1 MKIENVKNVC
11 VVGAG
16 NMGHQIA
23 LQCALSG
30 FKTVSTDVIPAVL
43 EKAEKFVDNYLP
55 GRVQKGK
62 LTEEAAKAARANIS
76 FTGDLS
82 VAAKDA
88 DVVIE
93 AVLERIDLK
102 RKIFADL
109 DKIAP
114 PGAILATNSS
124 FIVSSRIADATKR
137 PAQVCNLHF
146 FNPALVMKLVE
157 VVQGPH
163 VSDETAKCMMDFCL
177 KIDKIPIHIKK
188 EVDGFVLNRIIAAIN
203 KEAMWMLEMGVASA
217 EDIDKATRI
226 GFGIRYAVLGML
238 EFIDWGGG
246 DILYHASNYLAQN
259 IDEQRFSP
267 PDIVRRNMEQGR
279 GGLRDGKGFYDY
291 GDIDVDAYRRQRLGA
306 FVRLL
311 QHSKLMPHAAGDSN

>member
-1 MKIENVKNVC
+1 MKIEDVKNVC

-23 LQCALSG
+23 LQCAISG
-30 FKTVSTDVIPAVL
+30 YKVVSTDVIPAVL
-43 EKAEKFVDNYLP
+43 EKAEKFVDTYLA

-62 LTEEAAKAARANIS
+62 MTEDVAKATRSRIS
-76 FTGDLS
+76 FTGDLK

-114 PGAILATNSS
+114 PNAILATNSS
-124 FIVSSRIADATKR
+124 FIVSSRIASATNR

-177 KIDKIPIHIKK
+177 KIDKVPIHIKK
-188 EVDGFVLNRIIAAIN
+188 EVDGFVLNRIFSVIS
-203 KEAMWMLEMGVASA
+203 KEALWMLEMGVASY
-217 EDIDKATRI
+217 EDIDKACVYGAGHPMGPFRLNDLT
-226 GFGIRYAVLGML
+226 GIDLTY
-238 EFIDWGGG
+238 
-246 DILYHASNYLAQN
+246 DICMSHFYESGNPADLPSPSVVKLYT
-259 IDEQRFSP
+259 
-267 PDIVRRNMEQGR
+267 QG
-279 GGLRDGKGFYDY
+279 KY
-291 GDIDVDAYRRQRLGA
+291 GQKTGEGWY
-306 FVRLL
+306 
-311 QHSKLMPHAAGDSN
+311 SYKK

>member
-1 MKIENVKNVC
+1 MKIDDVKNVC

-30 FKTVSTDVIPAVL
+30 YKTVSTDVVPAVL

-62 LTEEAAKAARANIS
+62 MTEDEAKAARSRIS
-76 FTGDLS
+76 FTGDLKE
-82 VAAKDA
+82 AAKDA

-93 AVLERIDLK
+93 AVLERVDLK

-124 FIVSSRIADATKR
+124 FIVSSRIADATTR
-137 PAQVCNLHF
+137 PDRVCNLHF

-157 VVQGPH
+157 VVQGSH
-163 VSDETAKCMMDFCL
+163 VSDETAQCMMDFCL
-177 KIDKIPIHIKK
+177 KIDKIPIHVKK
-188 EVDGFVLNRIIAAIN
+188 EVDGFVLNRIFSAIH
-203 KEAMWMLEMGVASA
+203 KEAFWMLEMGVASY
-217 EDIDKATRI
+217 EDIDKAC
-226 GFGIRYAVLGML
+226 V
-238 EFIDWGGG
+238 
-246 DILYHASNYLAQN
+246 
-259 IDEQRFSP
+259 
-267 PDIVRRNMEQGR
+267 
-279 GGLRDGKGFYDY
+279 Y
-291 GDIDVDAYRRQRLGA
+291 GAGHPMGP
-306 FVRLL
+306 FRLL
-311 QHSKLMPHAAGDSN
+311 DLTGIDLAYDIGMSHFYESGDPADLPVPTIVKKYTEGKFGQKTGRICQ

>member
-1 MKIENVKNVC
+1 MKIEDVKNVC

-43 EKAEKFVDNYLP
+43 EKAEKFVDTYLA

-62 LTEEAAKAARANIS
+62 MTEDAAKAARSRIS
-76 FTGDLS
+76 FTGDLK

-93 AVLERIDLK
+93 AVLERVDLK

-114 PGAILATNSS
+114 ANAILCSNSS
-124 FIVSSRIADATKR
+124 FIVSSRIASATNR
-137 PAQVCNLHF
+137 PSQVCNLHF

-177 KIDKIPIHIKK
+177 KIDKVPIHIKK
-188 EVDGFVLNRIIAAIN
+188 EVDGFVLNRIFSVIS
-203 KEAMWMLEMGVASA
+203 KEALWMLEMGVASY
-217 EDIDKATRI
+217 EDIDKACVYGAGHPMGPFRLNDLTGLDLSYDI
-226 GFGIRYAVLGML
+226 CMSHFYESGNPADLPSPSLVKRYT
-238 EFIDWGGG
+238 E
-246 DILYHASNYLAQN
+246 
-259 IDEQRFSP
+259 
-267 PDIVRRNMEQGR
+267 
-279 GGLRDGKGFYDY
+279 GKY
-291 GDIDVDAYRRQRLGA
+291 GEKTGEGWY
-306 FVRLL
+306 
-311 QHSKLMPHAAGDSN
+311 SYKK